1 MPRSALSMP
10 ELDALKED
18 LAYLR
23 LWLGMLAI
31 THISLIGWTA
41 SSVETASA
49 RLLTLAVA
57 VIIVLGTNVFLLN
70 RLIERRIERIRRLK
84 AWTSSSES

>member
-1 MPRSALSMP
+1 MP
-10 ELDALKED
+10 ELDALKEE

-23 LWLGMLAI
+23 LWLGMLAV

-70 RLIERRIERIRRLK
+70 RLIERRIDRIRRLS
-84 AWTSSSES
+84 AWTS

>member
-10 ELDALKED
+10 ELYALKEE

-23 LWLGMLAI
+23 LWLGMLAV

-41 SSVETASA
+41 SSVDTASA
-49 RLLTLAVA
+49 RLLTLAV
-57 VIIVLGTNVFLLN
+57 LN
-70 RLIERRIERIRRLK
+70 
-84 AWTSSSES
+84 AAGG

>member
-10 ELDALKED
+10 ELDALKEE